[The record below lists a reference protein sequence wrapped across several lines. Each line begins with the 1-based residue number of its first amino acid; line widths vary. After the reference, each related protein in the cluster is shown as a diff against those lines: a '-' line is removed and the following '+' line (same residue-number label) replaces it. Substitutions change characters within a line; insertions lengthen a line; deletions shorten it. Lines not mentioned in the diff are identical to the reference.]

1 MTVESDQDPDQRGS
15 ALVGSLDP
23 DSHGKSCTVSEYALK
38 PMRIYDTV

>member
-23 DSHGKSCTVSEYALK
+23 DSHGKSCTVKSGNFVTFFA
-38 PMRIYDTV
+38 